1 MTLNPFQTA
10 LNVFIKR
17 SSNNCIIYVI
27 FKYLLFLLKKKH
39 ELLVNEGQ
47 YSDVLYHGI
56 NSVREPRVVSKQL
69 GSDPTLKNR
78 HPGDK
83 LSELQISACK
93 PRLLH
98 RMKRC
103 TRAFPF

>member
-69 GSDPTLKNR
+69 GSDPTPKNR
-78 HPGDK
+78 QCLLDI
-83 LSELQISACK
+83 LETNYQNCK
-93 PRLLH
+93 SQHANLDC
-98 RMKRC
+98 C
-103 TRAFPF
+103 TE